1 MSTSLYTPII
11 WDAADSSIH
20 SVQNVQEYFKRPI
33 KRGNP
38 SHANWNRMA
47 EIIKYNIESISPNA
61 DFDEISRIVEELAKI
76 NDISLNKWAVSYF
89 TKRILDLYCCLN
101 YLCQLETS
109 DNSTIRN
116 CFELTENESSQ
127 LSLFNL
133 CQFKELTKKQ
143 QIIFLLSHVSLV
155 KEICKQFKFEPIM
168 KKRNKLLIKTSLVP
182 PKKLSDFLSD
192 ISEYAD
198 FSEATG
204 EIIYD
209 NDEEVEKKIVE
220 ILDKYFS

>member
-1 MSTSLYTPII
+1 
-11 WDAADSSIH
+11 
-20 SVQNVQEYFKRPI
+20 
-33 KRGNP
+33 
-38 SHANWNRMA
+38 MA

-61 DFDEISRIVEELAKI
+61 DFDEISRIVEERAKI